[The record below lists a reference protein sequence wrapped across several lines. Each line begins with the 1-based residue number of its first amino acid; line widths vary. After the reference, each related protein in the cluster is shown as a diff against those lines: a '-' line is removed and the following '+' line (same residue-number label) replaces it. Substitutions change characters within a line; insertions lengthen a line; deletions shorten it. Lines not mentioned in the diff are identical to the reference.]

1 MAKTWDVVNELLPP
15 SVGSIGIFRIRRTD
29 EVSLLCC
36 AATRGLALG
45 NNASTL
51 ASSALSCFVKRCQR
65 VASGV
70 E

>member
-1 MAKTWDVVNELLPP
+1 MAKTRDVVNEVSPP
-15 SVGSIGIFRIRRTD
+15 SVGFVAVCQIRRTD
-29 EVSLLCC
+29 EASLLCC